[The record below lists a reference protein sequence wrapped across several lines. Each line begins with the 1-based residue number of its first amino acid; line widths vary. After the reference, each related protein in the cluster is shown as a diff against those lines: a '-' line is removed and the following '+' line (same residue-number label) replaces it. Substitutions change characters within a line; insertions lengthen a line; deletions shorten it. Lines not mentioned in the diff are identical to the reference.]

1 MHLALK
7 ILNVNKNTEVLVPS
21 LTYVSTVNAI
31 IYNEA
36 DPHFIDIDP
45 LNLSVDVIKLDN
57 YLRKKNYKKIIKFLI
72 K

>member
-36 DPHFIDIDP
+36 VPHLIDIDP

-57 YLRKKNYKKIIKFLI
+57 YLRKKNYKKK
-72 K
+72 